1 MLETLLGSF
10 LGGVFRTVPEVMKLL
25 DAKNE
30 REHELAMLGKE
41 MEFAK
46 IKGEISMREAQA
58 TMTVAEIGAMSE
70 ALKEQGQTARA
81 AGKFVSAISALV
93 RPLVTYWFVV
103 LYSAVKIASMAMAI
117 DGGANWKE
125 VLISSWSQDD
135 MSMLGLLLTFWFT
148 GRVWERNKQ
157 QTQPPRYA
165 KSSRALV
172 ARPISA
178 QLATLL
184 SGTAQSI
191 SQTVL
196 K

>member
-1 MLETLLGSF
+1 MLETLLGS
-10 LGGVFRTVPEVMKLL
+10 LMGGVFRIVPEVMKIW

-46 IKGEISMREAQA
+46 IKGEISMREAEA

-70 ALKEQGQTARA
+70 ALREQGQTARS

-103 LYSAVKIASMAMAI
+103 LYSAVKIASMLLAYQTNG
-117 DGGANWKE
+117 DWKE
-125 VLISSWSQDD
+125 VLINSWTKDD
-135 MSMLGLLLTFWFT
+135 MAMLMLILTFWFV

-157 QTQPPRYA
+157 
-165 KSSRALV
+165 
-172 ARPISA
+172 
-178 QLATLL
+178 
-184 SGTAQSI
+184 
-191 SQTVL
+191 
-196 K
+196 